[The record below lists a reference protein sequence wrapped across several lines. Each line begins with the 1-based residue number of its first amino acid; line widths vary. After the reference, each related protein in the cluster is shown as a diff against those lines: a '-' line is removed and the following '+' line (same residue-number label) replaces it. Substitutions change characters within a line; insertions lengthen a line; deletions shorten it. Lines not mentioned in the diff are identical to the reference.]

1 MHTQLKKPPVH
12 HRQVHEPKR
21 TNNIQQKHVDKRPA
35 AQRMAALQRLAA
47 TRARPQDQKIAQLKS
62 LADANTHDQ
71 LPIQRQPTNL
81 KAQMGAQHGVDLSGV
96 KEIPNSSF
104 PASVSALAT
113 IQGNRIDYAPS
124 QFTTAN
130 RKHELGHAIDNAKH
144 GTPRGDTLVNG
155 QNVDTTRE
163 RAAQKIADTPVQ
175 RIQEGGLKPSE
186 TAKDQPIQRL
196 KPESS
201 QEDREQFARQ
211 ITYVEPET
219 SSGGVP
225 AAKKLRDDATTVGK
239 EIKKGLMKL
248 DPHADVPSD
257 LVNAVTQYKNLKE
270 RELIELVNYAAKKK
284 IEFTGTSGFL
294 WQGNYDVDAKIET
307 IDVAQGLAGKTG
319 GQTVEMTNV
328 GRQLDTLDG
337 APNTGY
343 KYKNKFRKLVMEKDK
358 LELDQAPMALHT
370 RSILERNTPDIE
382 GIDKNQISLGNAGGY
397 IWNILSK
404 RYAKALAQK
413 WKDNNDF
420 KIRTVHTFLRQQR
433 DGNDANGNP
442 LARYAGLLGALF
454 RNSVYEKHERKE
466 LQKAGDV
473 QDEELYLDSHEIYNE
488 LDPEMQKI
496 VNELRAKHGLESL
509 PEQGEPLEEK
519 TPKSPPRSKG
529 RYGH

>member
-1 MHTQLKKPPVH
+1 MHTQIKKPPV
-12 HRQVHEPKR
+12 RQQQAHEPKR
-21 TNNIQQKHVDKRPA
+21 PTNSQQKHVDKRPA

-71 LPIQRQPTNL
+71 LPIQRQPTDL

-239 EIKKGLMKL
+239 EIKNGLLSKSRI
-248 DPHADVPSD
+248 A
-257 LVNAVTQYKNLKE
+257 
-270 RELIELVNYAAKKK
+270 R
-284 IEFTGTSGFL
+284 
-294 WQGNYDVDAKIET
+294 IET
-307 IDVAQGLAGKTG
+307 
-319 GQTVEMTNV
+319 
-328 GRQLDTLDG
+328 
-337 APNTGY
+337 
-343 KYKNKFRKLVMEKDK
+343 
-358 LELDQAPMALHT
+358 
-370 RSILERNTPDIE
+370 
-382 GIDKNQISLGNAGGY
+382 
-397 IWNILSK
+397 
-404 RYAKALAQK
+404 
-413 WKDNNDF
+413 
-420 KIRTVHTFLRQQR
+420 
-433 DGNDANGNP
+433 
-442 LARYAGLLGALF
+442 
-454 RNSVYEKHERKE
+454 
-466 LQKAGDV
+466 
-473 QDEELYLDSHEIYNE
+473 
-488 LDPEMQKI
+488 
-496 VNELRAKHGLESL
+496 
-509 PEQGEPLEEK
+509 
-519 TPKSPPRSKG
+519 
-529 RYGH
+529 